1 MATISV
7 INENGEV
14 VDRKITS
21 RNIAIVKDTDINTL
35 NGVAYSIDSVDSIEP
50 AVVQRLKYDDE
61 GKQSQ
66 TTTVCGETENRR
78 EADRGVDLT
87 VEGILVKDQLE
98 DIKNLKQFGEFTL
111 VSDIETN
118 TFIVKRTTIEQ
129 NTEIIHFTP
138 NGGTQQLAFPFQ
150 LQLKYPES

>member
-1 MATISV
+1 MGTIS
-7 INENGEV
+7 ITNENGEV

-21 RNIAIVKDTDINTL
+21 RNITIVKDADINTQ
-35 NGVAYSIDSVDSIEP
+35 NGETSIDSVDSIEP

>member
-14 VDRKITS
+14 VDREITS
-21 RNIAIVKDTDINTL
+21 RNITIVKDADINTQ
-35 NGVAYSIDSVDSIEP
+35 NGETSIDSVDSIKP

-78 EADRGVDLT
+78 EADRGVDFT

-138 NGGTQQLAFPFQ
+138 NGGTEQLAFPFQ

>member
-1 MATISV
+1 MATISI

-21 RNIAIVKDTDINTL
+21 RNITIVKDADINTK
-35 NGVAYSIDSVDSIEP
+35 NGVTSIDSVDSIEP

-78 EADRGVDLT
+78 EADRGVDFT

>member
-21 RNIAIVKDTDINTL
+21 RNITIVKDADINTQ
-35 NGVAYSIDSVDSIEP
+35 NGETSIDSVDSIEP

-78 EADRGVDLT
+78 EADRGVDFT

>member
-21 RNIAIVKDTDINTL
+21 RNITIVKDADINTQ
-35 NGVAYSIDSVDSIEP
+35 NGETSIDSVDSIEP

-78 EADRGVDLT
+78 EADRGVDFT

-138 NGGTQQLAFPFQ
+138 NGGTEQLAFPFQ

>member
-7 INENGEV
+7 INENGKV
-14 VDRKITS
+14 VDREITS
-21 RNIAIVKDTDINTL
+21 RNITIVKDADINTQ
-35 NGVAYSIDSVDSIEP
+35 NGETSIDSVDSIEP

>member
-1 MATISV
+1 MGTISV

-14 VDRKITS
+14 ADREITS
-21 RNIAIVKDTDINTL
+21 RNITIVKDADINTQ
-35 NGVAYSIDSVDSIEP
+35 NGETSIDSVDSIKP

-78 EADRGVDLT
+78 EADRGVDFT

-138 NGGTQQLAFPFQ
+138 NGGTEQLAFPFQ

>member
-21 RNIAIVKDTDINTL
+21 RNITIVKDADINTK
-35 NGVAYSIDSVDSIEP
+35 NGVTSIDSVDSIEP

-78 EADRGVDLT
+78 EADRGVDFT

-138 NGGTQQLAFPFQ
+138 NGGTEQLAFPFQ

>member
-14 VDRKITS
+14 VDREITS
-21 RNIAIVKDTDINTL
+21 RNITIVKDADINTQ
-35 NGVAYSIDSVDSIEP
+35 NGETSIDSVDSIEP

-78 EADRGVDLT
+78 EADRGVDFT

-138 NGGTQQLAFPFQ
+138 NGGTEQLAFPFQ